1 MTGDDGRAPVLIVD
15 NHDSYTFNLVQLVD
29 RLTGMR
35 PDVVAIDDFDVD
47 DESAYAAI
55 IVSPGPGHP
64 LTEPHFG
71 RCLALFR
78 RRERAILGVCLG
90 HQGLVA
96 AHGGSVERVE
106 PAHGVLSRLEHDG
119 TGLFRGVHDDVHV
132 VRYHSLASRDVPG
145 MLRVTARTPDG
156 LVMAVEH
163 RELPHVGMQF
173 HPESVLTEDGARM
186 IANFLARAGVPPD
199 GAEAPRA
206 APGPPSATEPESL
219 VRYPRWVEP
228 VDLAPVML
236 RGRRRAFW
244 LDSADRRDWSGR
256 YSVMGY
262 LDDDDTSVVVGGPEH
277 ETPGARAVPRRD
289 FLGRLRELGAD
300 SHGEDSGIPSMGSWV
315 GAAGY
320 DTQEILES
328 TEVGSPTDGFFLR
341 VDRVVVFDHLERT
354 VRYGASSVAR
364 SDGVRALLDAAAD
377 APHPET
383 ELGPIVAET
392 DSPWA
397 AYVRAFDRLDE
408 ALRAGDTY
416 EAVLTFPLR
425 YTIPGDPLDHYLAL
439 RARSPAPYAAY
450 LRHDEHVVLSASPE
464 RMLRVG
470 ADGRAEVRPIKGTLP
485 RDADPERDA
494 LARWRLATDEKFRRE
509 NLMITDLVRN
519 DLGRVCRRGSVAVT
533 QLMGVESY
541 RGVHQLVTVVEGA
554 LQEGTTPVDALRAVF
569 PAGSM
574 TGAPKRRTMELIREV
589 EREDRHL
596 YAGAIGWFDARQADF
611 SVIIRT
617 LWGSDGHYRLDV
629 GGGII
634 IGSTAEA
641 EFTEALGK
649 ARSVVDRPLREV
661 TPDRHSGVRGPDSLP
676 PARN

>member
-29 RLTGMR
+29 RLTEMR

-96 AHGGSVERVE
+96 AHGGSIERVE

-119 TGLFRGVHDDVHV
+119 TGVFQGVHDDVHV

-145 MLRVTARTPDG
+145 VLRVTARTPDG

-163 RELPHVGMQF
+163 RHLPHLGVQF
-173 HPESVLTEDGARM
+173 HPESILTEDGARM
-186 IANFLARAGVPPD
+186 IANFLTRAGVSLD
-199 GAEAPRA
+199 GAD
-206 APGPPSATEPESL
+206 APGTAPNPPRTPDRGTL
-219 VRYPRWVEP
+219 VLSPRWVEP
-228 VDLAPVML
+228 VDLAPLML

-244 LDSADRRDWSGR
+244 LDSADRREWSGR

-277 ETPGARAVPRRD
+277 ETPGAQAVARRD
-289 FLGRLRELGAD
+289 FLGRLRELG
-300 SHGEDSGIPSMGSWV
+300 GESPGGESETPAVGSWV
-315 GAAGY
+315 GVAGY
-320 DTQEILES
+320 DTQEIIES
-328 TEVGSPTDGFFLR
+328 TQVGSPADGFFLR
-341 VDRVVVFDHLERT
+341 IDRVVVFDHFERT
-354 VRYGASSVAR
+354 VRYGAGSVAR
-364 SDGVRALLDAAAD
+364 SDGVRALLDAATEAR
-377 APHPET
+377 HPGT

-397 AYVRAFDRLDE
+397 AYVEAFDRLDE

-425 YTIPGDPLDHYLAL
+425 YTIPGDPLDHYLAM

-450 LRHDEHVVLSASPE
+450 LRHDEHIVLSASPE

-485 RDADPERDA
+485 RDPDPERDA

-519 DLGRVCRRGSVAVT
+519 DLGRVCRGGSVAVT

-541 RGVHQLVTVVEGA
+541 RGVHQLVTVVEGD
-554 LQEGTTPVDALRAVF
+554 LEERTTPVDALRAVF

-589 EREDRHL
+589 EPGDRHL
-596 YAGAIGWFDARQADF
+596 YAGALGWFDAWQADF

-617 LWGSDGHYRLDV
+617 LWGADGHYRLDV

-641 EFTEALGK
+641 EFAEALDK
-649 ARSVVDRPLREV
+649 ARSVIDRPLRGAQPYPGKV
-661 TPDRHSGVRGPDSLP
+661 LRRPSP
-676 PARN
+676 